1 MKKYIASVEVPDDWV
16 PNYGETSVD
25 FYFITTAGASQME
38 STQMMSHE
46 DWMELYGKRLASG
59 KE

>member
-16 PNYGETSVD
+16 PKHEPYSVD
-25 FYFITTAGASQME
+25 FFFETEKGE
-38 STQMMSHE
+38 SEIVSTEMIE
-46 DWMELYGKRLASG
+46 V